1 MIRVN
6 LLAAASGPAAAP
18 ARQWFPKEQRSA
30 AMGLAL
36 LVASGLGVGGYW
48 WYLSSERASV
58 ERQITEGEDE
68 LVRLKQAADLVAKA
82 NARKAELTER
92 LNLIERLRSAKR
104 APVTLLE
111 TVSSSMPEGMWLLE
125 LKQSGASVQIDG
137 RAMSLTAVTD
147 FAERMQT
154 SGLFKKPVEILTTT
168 TEVVEETGVVRFS
181 VRAEAVPPTTTTTT
195 VNATAPAGQPG
206 V

>member
-6 LLAAASGPAAAP
+6 LLAAATGPAAAP

-36 LVASGLGVGGYW
+36 LVVSGVGTGGYW
-48 WYLSSERASV
+48 WYLSSQRASV
-58 ERQITEGEDE
+58 ERQITQGEDE

-82 NARKAELTER
+82 QARKAELTER

-111 TVSSSMPEGMWLLE
+111 TLSSATPEGLWLIE
-125 LKQSGASVQIDG
+125 LKQTGTRIQMLSTSCDARGGTG
-137 RAMSLTAVTD
+137 RAGAGMAGRDTLISLRGSNAGCPRSMR
-147 FAERMQT
+147 FRPSAFGT
-154 SGLFKKPVEILTTT
+154 S
-168 TEVVEETGVVRFS
+168 
-181 VRAEAVPPTTTTTT
+181 
-195 VNATAPAGQPG
+195 
-206 V
+206 